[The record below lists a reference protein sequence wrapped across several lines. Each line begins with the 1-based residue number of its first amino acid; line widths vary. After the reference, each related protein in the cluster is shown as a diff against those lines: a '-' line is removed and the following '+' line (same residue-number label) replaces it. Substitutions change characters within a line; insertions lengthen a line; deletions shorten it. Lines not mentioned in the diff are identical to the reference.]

1 MAVSDVSAPF
11 ILTLRLPARQ
21 CSRAELVRDGL
32 DATQFVWRATA
43 PGSQAASPAEG
54 SSAGQCTA
62 VGVLMRAG
70 GELVLVSVD
79 QHGVVE

>member
-1 MAVSDVSAPF
+1 MSDVSAPF

-62 VGVLMRAG
+62 VGVLLRAG

>member
-21 CSRAELVRDGL
+21 CSSAELVRDGL

-62 VGVLMRAG
+62 VGVLLRAG

>member
-21 CSRAELVRDGL
+21 CSSAELVWDRL

-62 VGVLMRAG
+62 VGVLLRAG